1 MLALKSILF
10 LKISQK
16 SIYLVLEM
24 RNIMHV
30 LRV

>member
-10 LKISQK
+10 LKISEK
-16 SIYLVLEM
+16 SIYLELEM

>member
-1 MLALKSILF
+1 MLALKSIPF

-16 SIYLVLEM
+16 SIYLMLEM
-24 RNIMHV
+24 RNIIYM